1 MLVGSVL
8 GDIAAPFMT
17 AYVVSKWA
25 IRSLGRQLA
34 LENRDLSGV
43 HVSVVSPGGVDTPI
57 YESAAN
63 YLGLPGRPPPPVTTP
78 ERVAKAVLRVL
89 DHPRDR
95 RQVGIANNLMRAGFT
110 LAPWA
115 FDALVGPMFGL
126 AALDRTRRVPATP
139 GFGAQPGATRLARA
153 AAQRRHRHRAQPQA
167 PTRRGEASR
176 RRPCQGRDGGEENRM
191 STDIEPAGQEG
202 GQAPGQAA
210 GAHHP
215 ARDDREARRHGRPG
229 PSGSRPRG
237 GPAEEAGQAGQA
249 GGPPAVPRGQA
260 RAPAARGRR
269 GRPRPGREGAARARK
284 DRREASR
291 EAGEGRSGARRGPGR
306 AACHDHHDAGG
317 PSSRKAATAPGAPRA
332 SGRRVLR
339 RRPPPGA
346 PRDAHRRRSDRPDG
360 RRRGRR
366 DRRIRRRRT
375 RHRR

>member
-1 MLVGSVL
+1 MTRVLLVTGASSGIGRAVAERASERGDSLVLVARELEALEAVAETCRARGAAEVRVEAADVGDDAAVAGVVAATVAHHGRVDAVVHSAGVVAYGRLEDVPAEVFDGVLRTNVLGAANLARHVLPVLRRQQDGHLVLVGSVL

-126 AALDRTRRVPATP
+126 AALDRTREVPATP
-139 GFGAQPGATRLARA
+139 GSVLSPDRHALRGRLPNAATAIVRNLKR
-153 AAQRRHRHRAQPQA
+153 
-167 PTRRGEASR
+167 
-176 RRPCQGRDGGEENRM
+176 
-191 STDIEPAGQEG
+191 
-202 GQAPGQAA
+202 
-210 GAHHP
+210 
-215 ARDDREARRHGRPG
+215 
-229 PSGSRPRG
+229 RPRG
-237 GPAEEAGQAGQA
+237 
-249 GGPPAVPRGQA
+249 VR
-260 RAPAARGRR
+260 
-269 GRPRPGREGAARARK
+269 RPGGVPARVGT
-284 DRREASR
+284 E
-291 EAGEGRSGARRGPGR
+291 ERSTG
-306 AACHDHHDAGG
+306 
-317 PSSRKAATAPGAPRA
+317 
-332 SGRRVLR
+332 
-339 RRPPPGA
+339 
-346 PRDAHRRRSDRPDG
+346 
-360 RRRGRR
+360 
-366 DRRIRRRRT
+366 
-375 RHRR
+375 